1 MRPMLECAARLVR
14 TAALAAVALASI
26 GVAGKN
32 AMAQERPRVAV
43 APVGGDHASADV
55 KERFARSLAEGLM
68 ASGADVPA
76 SPSEAPYVLRGRVQV
91 DGRSYALHLQM
102 VDRRTGKVVASR
114 DDRCE
119 ICTAAE
125 AFETAS
131 AAASTLKSQIF
142 KGAGVAAPAATGPA
156 GPSAVAP
163 SAAPPAARAAS
174 PSLAVAQSDEAP
186 ARPSGGAQLSAL
198 AAPPAAD
205 LHAHRSA
212 APHRGLGWVGIATGL
227 VGIGAGGLLVAID
240 GKGTCGEPGPCERL
254 FDTRW
259 AGISSIGVG
268 VVVVGAGILALLGK
282 I

>member
-1 MRPMLECAARLVR
+1 MRPMLECAARWVR
-14 TAALAAVALASI
+14 AAALVAVSLASI
-26 GVAGKN
+26 GFGGKD
-32 AMAQERPRVAV
+32 AWAQERPRVAV

-55 KERFARSLAEGLM
+55 KERFARSLAEGLL
-68 ASGADVPA
+68 ASGAEVAP

-131 AAASTLKSQIF
+131 AAASTLKSQVF
-142 KGAGVAAPAATGPA
+142 KAPAAAGTGASA
-156 GPSAVAP
+156 GGTGAAATASSKAPGAVPSVVVLGAP
-163 SAAPPAARAAS
+163 GGEGYAAR
-174 PSLAVAQSDEAP
+174 
-186 ARPSGGAQLSAL
+186 SGGAQLSAL
-198 AAPPAAD
+198 AAAPPAD
-205 LHAHRSA
+205 LQARRS
-212 APHRGLGWVGIATGL
+212 PPQHRGLGWAGVAAGL

-240 GKGTCGEPGPCERL
+240 GTGTCGQPGPCPRL
-254 FDTRW
+254 FETRW
-259 AGISSIGVG
+259 GGFSSIGVG

-282 I
+282 L